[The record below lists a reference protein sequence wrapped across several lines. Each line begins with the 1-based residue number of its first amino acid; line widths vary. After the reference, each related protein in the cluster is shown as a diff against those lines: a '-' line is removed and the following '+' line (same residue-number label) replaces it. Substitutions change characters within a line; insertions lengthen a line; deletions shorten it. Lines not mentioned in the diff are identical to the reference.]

1 LDSSPNSPAA
11 ADDRVPGLDPVAAA
25 RWLRLPR
32 THSPWLHEEVAS
44 RMVERLQWFREAPT
58 SWLHWEPLLGGLQG
72 HARVRAALP
81 DARCQVFSHDLTHA
95 VHATREAAA
104 RSWNPLRRPRDFL
117 PGQADPEQPVG
128 LLWANMGLH
137 TEPSPQAL
145 LAQWHRHLAPGGFL
159 LMSCLGPDSLSELR
173 EVYLRSGW
181 PAATHAFT
189 DLHDWGDMLVQAG
202 FAEPVMDMER
212 LTLTYGSAQAMLD
225 DLRQMGRNLA
235 SDRFAALRGRG
246 WRRALLEGIERHGAR
261 DTDGRLRLGFEI
273 IYGHAV
279 KAEPRARSGQTT
291 LPLDEVREQLK
302 RRRG

>member
-1 LDSSPNSPAA
+1 MKPTSPDAT
-11 ADDRVPGLDPVAAA
+11 DRVPGLDPRAAA

-32 THSPWLHEEVAS
+32 TQSPWLHEEVAS

-58 SWLHWEPLLGGLQG
+58 GWLHWEPVLGGLQG

-81 DARCQVFSHDLTHA
+81 DAACQVWSHDLA
-95 VHATREAAA
+95 QALKATREPAA
-104 RSWNPLRRPRDFL
+104 RSPWNPWRRARDVE
-117 PGQADPEQPVG
+117 PDAADTARPVP

-137 TEPSPQAL
+137 AESSPQAL
-145 LAQWHRHLAPGGFL
+145 LARWHAHLAPGGFL
-159 LMSCLGPDSLSELR
+159 LMSCLGPDSLAELR
-173 EVYLRSGW
+173 AVYAQLGW

-189 DLHDWGDMLVQAG
+189 DLHDWGDMLVHAG

-235 SDRFAALRGRG
+235 SDRFPALRGRA
-246 WRRALLEGIERHGAR
+246 WRQALIEGIERHGAR
-261 DTDGRLRLGFEI
+261 DAEGRLRLGFEI
-273 IYGHAV
+273 VYGHAV
-279 KAEPRARSGQTT
+279 KAEPRARSGQTAV
-291 LPLDEVREQLK
+291 PLDDVREQLR